1 MSSDGLVR
9 GSTVPGD
16 PPIRTG
22 IGQVALIALFV
33 TALITAQLTATKLL
47 AFGLPF
53 ALPVTGNTLILPG
66 AALAYALTFFA
77 TDCYAELYGRSA
89 AQVLVNVGFF
99 MNFVMLALVWSTIA
113 APAAGAGVDPETFRT
128 ALGASTNVVAG
139 SLLAYLI
146 SQNWDVLV
154 FHQLRE
160 ITDGKHLWLRNIGS
174 TASSQA
180 IDTGIFVGIAFWAAP
195 TLLGIGAALPM
206 PVLAALIV
214 GQYLLKLLIAL
225 VDTPFVY
232 LVVRLLRETDDETGK
247 FVFPE

>member
-1 MSSDGLVR
+1 MSSDALVR
-9 GSTVPGD
+9 GSTAPGD
-16 PPIRTG
+16 PPLQTG

-47 AFGLPF
+47 AFALPF
-53 ALPVTGNTLILPG
+53 GLPVTGDTLILPG

-77 TDCYAELYGRSA
+77 TDCYAELYGRRA

-113 APAAGAGVDPETFRT
+113 APAAGTGVDPETFRT

-139 SLLAYLI
+139 SLLAYLV

-160 ITDGKHLWLRNIGS
+160 ITDGEHLWLRNIGS

-195 TLLGIGAALPM
+195 TLLGIGAALPTS
-206 PVLAALIV
+206 VLAALIV

-232 LVVRLLRETDDETGK
+232 LVVRLLRDSDDATGK